1 MLNKTAGFATR
12 SIHAGNLHDQYGSPH
27 TPLYDSSTFS
37 FGSTENMLDVIEGRQ
52 PGFLYTRYGSNPSI
66 INVEQKLASIE
77 QAESALAFAS
87 GMAAI
92 STTLLAHGT
101 RGVIC
106 LGEVYGGSWEFMTA
120 QLSALGRQVEYVA
133 ADDWASLELYLS
145 QGLGLVYF
153 ETPSNPL
160 LQIIDIARVCK
171 LAHGFGARVAIDSTF
186 ATPVNQQPLTLGAD
200 LVIHSATKYLGGHS
214 DLTGGMVAGSEAM
227 LQPLTIWRKNLG
239 QCMAPET
246 AHLLSRSLS
255 TLAVRVRQQN
265 ATALRVAHT
274 LQQHAA
280 IEQVYY
286 PGLPSFSGYAIA
298 QQQMT
303 GFGGMLSI
311 TVRASALTASA
322 RRRGLTQSGSEKSA
336 AVTMVDALA
345 LFTIAPSLGSVES
358 LVTQPALTSHRDFTP
373 ALKAERGIG
382 ENLIRLSIGLEDAD
396 DIEQDLLQALAVLS
410 AA

>member
-1 MLNKTAGFATR
+1 MLHKTAGFATR
-12 SIHAGNLHDQYGSPH
+12 SIHAGQLHDQYGAPH

-37 FGSTENMLDVIEGRQ
+37 FGSTEKMLAVIEGRE

-66 INVEQKLASIE
+66 RNVEQKLASIE

-133 ADDWASLELYLS
+133 ADDWAGLEQHLA

-160 LQIIDIARVCK
+160 LQIIDIARVCQ
-171 LAHGFGARVAIDSTF
+171 LAQRFNARVAIDSTF

-214 DLTGGMVAGSEAM
+214 DLTGGMVAGSESM
-227 LQPLTIWRKNLG
+227 LQPLIIWRKNLG

-246 AHLLSRSLS
+246 AHLLSRSLA

-265 ATALRVAHT
+265 ASALRIAHM
-274 LQQHAA
+274 LQQHAS

-286 PGLPSFSGYAIA
+286 PGLPSFSGYAVA

-311 TVRASALTASA
+311 TVRASARNMA
-322 RRRGLTQSGSEKSA
+322 GSEGMLSKHAISA
-336 AVTMVDALA
+336 AVTLVDALR
-345 LFTIAPSLGSVES
+345 LFAIAPSLGGVES
-358 LVTQPALTSHRDFTP
+358 LVSQPALTSHRDLTP
-373 ALKAERGIG
+373 ALRAERGIG
-382 ENLIRLSIGLEDAD
+382 DNLIRLSIGLEDAD
-396 DIEQDLLQALAVLS
+396 DIEQDLLQALATLS
-410 AA
+410 AN